1 MPCLTLPCPAL
12 LCRVCGRSV
21 PYAFRHLPLQDLPPG
36 YPVYL
41 DINLSQEG
49 AQTWLSWLQE
59 GLLLDERTRG
69 LVAHLITYNSDLK
82 VFGAVKVS
90 FDFQQEGS
98 IKVRAQHTHAWW
110 SRCSWCLSQVVSVWC
125 EGRNE
130 G

>member
-1 MPCLTLPCPAL
+1 M
-12 LCRVCGRSV
+12 LCRVCCRSV

-59 GLLLDERTRG
+59 GLLLDESTRG

-82 VFGAVKVS
+82 IFGAVKVS
-90 FDFQQEGS
+90 FDFQQGGS
-98 IKVRAQHTHAWW
+98 IKVRAQHAYMVFTYNN
-110 SRCSWCLSQVVSVWC
+110 VP
-125 EGRNE
+125 RNMQDCHLLHCPATLVA
-130 G
+130 